1 MEFCHQIKLKIKKKS
16 YQEQNCNKQFH
27 QGKRIRRWH
36 NRSCWRTLLWER
48 GLDLV
53 QINMNFWNEFY
64 EIKTLNLLKKW
75 NFVWKNNKI
84 YFSWTFA
91 IVSAILAELAV
102 GWTGAIFALER
113 CRITFFGRRTTTA
126 NIIVALDTFE
136 GHTPPVM
143 KHHGALTCPSW

>member
-36 NRSCWRTLLWER
+36 NRSNSRTPPWEK

-53 QINMNFWNEFY
+53 RILNSNKLIT
-64 EIKTLNLLKKW
+64 IKKSET
-75 NFVWKNNKI
+75 FVCKNKI
-84 YFSWTFA
+84 FSSTFA
-91 IVSAILAELAV
+91 VVSAVLAELAI